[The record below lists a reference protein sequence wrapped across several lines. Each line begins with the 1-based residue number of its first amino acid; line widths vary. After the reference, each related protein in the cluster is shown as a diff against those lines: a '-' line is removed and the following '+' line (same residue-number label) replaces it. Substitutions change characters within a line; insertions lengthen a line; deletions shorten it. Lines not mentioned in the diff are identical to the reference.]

1 MSTIRFSL
9 RKDKKLK
16 DGTAPIE
23 LVYQIKGQ
31 RKYYNTAY
39 KSFSKCWDVENQKAI
54 YLDKKAAKKSLPGVD
69 YDLIPTNKQTEELNS
84 NLDDIADQI
93 KNIEKRFEFDKVTYS
108 AQMIIDKLKAERG
121 GTTKIDLSS
130 KVLFDFIDK
139 YIETH
144 KTTRE
149 KGSLSVYSAL
159 KSHLEAFQKYTH
171 KNITFESIDYSFFQS
186 FQNFLIEKRSL
197 NNTTVAKQLSTVK
210 TFLNYA
216 KLQGIE
222 VSDKYSDFKI
232 KKENL
237 EVIALT
243 NDEFETLYYFDLKDN
258 KKFAQVRDVFC
269 FACVTGL
276 RYSDLAQLKRE
287 HIKEDEIIITV
298 KKTKERLSVP
308 LTNYSKAILNKYKDQ
323 RNPLP
328 IISNQKMNDYL
339 KGWDEKDDK
348 GNIKKHN
355 VGLCELAGINEQIE
369 IVRFKGA
376 KRITNIYPKYKLIGV
391 HTGRKTFATLSLEKG
406 MSAEEVMT
414 ITGHKDYKS
423 FKRYVKVTEQRKKV
437 VMLKAWKG
445 GKKESK
451 LKAV

>member
-31 RKYYNTAY
+31 RKYYNTGY
-39 KSFSKCWDVENQKAI
+39 KSFSECWDAENQKAI
-54 YLDKKAAKKSLPGVD
+54 YLDRKVAKKSLPFVD
-69 YDLIPTNKQTEELNS
+69 YDLIPTKKQTEELNS
-84 NLDDIADQI
+84 NLDDITNQI

-108 AQMIIDKLKAERG
+108 AQMIIDKLKDEKG

-130 KVLFDFIDK
+130 KILFNFIDQ

-159 KSHLEAFQKYTH
+159 KSHLEAYQKFTH
-171 KNITFESIDYSFFQS
+171 KKITFESIDYSFFQL

-222 VSDKYSDFKI
+222 VSDKYRDFKI
-232 KKENL
+232 KKESL

-243 NDEFETLYYFDLKDN
+243 NDEFEKLYSLNLLKN
-258 KKFAQVRDVFC
+258 KKLSQVRDVFC
-269 FACVTGL
+269 FSCATGL

-287 HIKEDEIIITV
+287 HIKGDEIIINI
-298 KKTKERLSVP
+298 KKTKERLSIP
-308 LTNYSKAILNKYKDQ
+308 LNPYSSSILAKYKDQ
-323 RNPLP
+323 LKPLP

-339 KGWDEKDDK
+339 KGKDDK
-348 GNIKKHN
+348 DESGKIIKHHI
-355 VGLCELAGINEQIE
+355 GLCELAGINEQIE
-369 IVRFKGA
+369 IVRFRGA
-376 KRITNIYPKYKLIGV
+376 KREAKTYPKFKLIGV
-391 HTGRKTFATLSLEKG
+391 HTARKTFATLSLEKG

-414 ITGHKDYKS
+414 ITGHKSYSS
-423 FKRYVKVTEQRKKV
+423 FKRYVKVTEQRKKT
-437 VMLKAWKG
+437 VMKKAWVMSEPK
-445 GKKESK
+445 SN